1 MGGNNVNEG
10 LTTAISNLRFSILL
24 ENTLVLAY
32 VRILGLSSI
41 TFQRKLV
48 SLLDK
53 NNNIQ

>member
-32 VRILGLSSI
+32 VRILGSSSI